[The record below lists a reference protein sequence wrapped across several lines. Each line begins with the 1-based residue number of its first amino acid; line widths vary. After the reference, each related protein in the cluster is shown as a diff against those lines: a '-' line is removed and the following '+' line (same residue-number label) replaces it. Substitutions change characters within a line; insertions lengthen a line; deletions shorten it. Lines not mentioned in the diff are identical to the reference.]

1 MGRAMVK
8 WGTFATVLLL
18 AGGGG
23 AYAQAGQDRWRF
35 TTMDDGLVTASLA
48 AVNKLTNNSGTLS
61 YSPVLTIACRTG
73 GDPQWSEWL
82 RLNDMASG
90 STVTVS
96 VAIGDNQAV
105 DERWVISR
113 RGKVLIKSGPQ
124 AVSRLVPA
132 DRLALSWRF
141 GLLSGRGEADF
152 DLEGIGEVV
161 GQLAEA
167 CQTTQP

>member
-1 MGRAMVK
+1 M
-8 WGTFATVLLL
+8 WGTFAAVLLF

-23 AYAQAGQDRWRF
+23 AYAQSGQDRWRF

-105 DERWVISR
+105 DERWVASR

-124 AVSRLVPA
+124 AVSRLVSA
-132 DRLALSWRF
+132 GKLVLSWRL
-141 GLLSGRGEADF
+141 GLLSGRGKADF
-152 DLEGIGEVV
+152 DLAGISEVV

-167 CQTTQP
+167 CQTSQP